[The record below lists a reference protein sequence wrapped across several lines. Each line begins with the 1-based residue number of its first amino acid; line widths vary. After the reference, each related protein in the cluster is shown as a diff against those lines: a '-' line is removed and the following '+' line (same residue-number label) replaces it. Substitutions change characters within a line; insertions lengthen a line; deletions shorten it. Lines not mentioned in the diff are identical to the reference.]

1 MRRERLYLQ
10 DILNACLRVQ
20 KYLSDVSFD
29 DFVNN
34 EEKSDAVI
42 HNLQVIGEAARLTPD
57 SVRQLAPNV
66 PWSRIVGMR
75 HMLVHTYFGLDLEII
90 FDVAKNEVPALT
102 DEVSIML
109 ELLED

>member
-1 MRRERLYLQ
+1 M
-10 DILNACLRVQ
+10 
-20 KYLSDVSFD
+20 SDVSFD

>member
-1 MRRERLYLQ
+1 M
-10 DILNACLRVQ
+10 
-20 KYLSDVSFD
+20 SDVSFD

-57 SVRQLAPNV
+57 SVRQLAPSV